1 MKTRL
6 TVLSISLFLYPGQML
21 SQVTH
26 FVSPT
31 YPVLARQARIEGIV
45 TAEVRLT
52 PAGTVDSVESSG
64 RNPMLKEEVIHNV
77 KQWRFVPGKTQMLSI
92 SYEFKLVK
100 PDLRYSPEP
109 QVSLDMA
116 TGSEPT
122 AIKVLVISHAPQGIQ
137 DNVILR
143 PKR

>member
-6 TVLSISLFLYPGQML
+6 TVLSISLFLYPGQMF

-52 PAGTVDSVESSG
+52 PAGTVDSVESSAESDVEG
-64 RNPMLKEEVIHNV
+64 RGDTQREAMEIRSRKDANAFYFLRIQVGQTRLEV
-77 KQWRFVPGKTQMLSI
+77 
-92 SYEFKLVK
+92 
-100 PDLRYSPEP
+100 
-109 QVSLDMA
+109 
-116 TGSEPT
+116 
-122 AIKVLVISHAPQGIQ
+122 
-137 DNVILR
+137 
-143 PKR
+143 